1 MKNVLEC
8 GIKECKV
15 YKTDNAVN
23 PIMAYLQWASSNILL
38 LPSKLPNILWLLR
51 SIYSKLLMNLII
63 LFYYHEI

>member
-38 LPSKLPNILWLLR
+38 FHLN
-51 SIYSKLLMNLII
+51 YLI
-63 LFYYHEI
+63 FCDY